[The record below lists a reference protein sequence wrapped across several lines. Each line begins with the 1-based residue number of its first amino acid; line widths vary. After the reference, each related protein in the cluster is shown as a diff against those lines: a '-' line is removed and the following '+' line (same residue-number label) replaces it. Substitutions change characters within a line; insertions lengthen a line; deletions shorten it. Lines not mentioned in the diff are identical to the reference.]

1 MTLFWLFEI
10 FIFVCLRA
18 GDQEGPFHARGGGG
32 EAVGLPPGHPKVAGL
47 PPVLLDPAAVA
58 LGDEPLPA
66 PGGHLAHELVG
77 EEASGAAAVH
87 EPLEDTAEEKMRDLV
102 E

>member
-1 MTLFWLFEI
+1 MTLFWLFG
-10 FIFVCLRA
+10 FYLLRVHLLLLHHRA
-18 GDQEGPFHARGGGG
+18 SWPRIAS
-32 EAVGLPPGHPKVAGL
+32 L

-77 EEASGAAAVH
+77 DETGSAAADH
-87 EPLEDTAEEKMRDLV
+87 KPLEDATAKVRRSIKCLMIATCYC
-102 E
+102 

>member
-1 MTLFWLFEI
+1 MAFERP
-10 FIFVCLRA
+10 CKA
-18 GDQEGPFHARGGGG
+18 TAS
-32 EAVGLPPGHPKVAGL
+32 EADGCL

-77 EEASGAAAVH
+77 DETGAAAAHH
-87 EPLEDTAEEKMRDLV
+87 EPLEDAAKGAKVRRRSIKSNA
-102 E
+102 